1 MLFIKRRV
9 CLCVRLCLYL
19 WTYVYIVGMQG
30 STINKY
36 YENKLWNRKNLM
48 NESMKIKFKQKSRQQ
63 TFKFRRYQMTE
74 WYKINE
80 WMYVQY
86 ISFYL
91 SFISFIHMKMR
102 YERRLVFLI
111 VCQSFVEKKNKENEF
126 EKVEQLHHI
135 IHIFIYLLRKIM
147 LCIKIKCEREWD
159 RERVVIILTL
169 LHKL

>member
-63 TFKFRRYQMTE
+63 TFKVRWYQMTE

-86 ISFYL
+86 ISFFLSIYL
-91 SFISFIHMKMR
+91 SFLLFTWKWDMKDDWSFWLFVSRLSRRRTRKMN
-102 YERRLVFLI
+102 
-111 VCQSFVEKKNKENEF
+111 SKKWSNC
-126 EKVEQLHHI
+126 I
-135 IHIFIYLLRKIM
+135 I
-147 LCIKIKCEREWD
+147 
-159 RERVVIILTL
+159 
-169 LHKL
+169 